1 MEWFNTNTEFR
12 VSEYQTSGIVG
23 CTSAVGLAIAALVF
37 APAKITKIKDAIK
50 AAGGTVKFVTKV
62 LETYKVAKGMGLS
75 TMEAIKMGVQEREA
89 TEELAIFFRCY
100 LDKRKEDIRTA
111 FRDECLLF
119 VGLA

>member
-1 MEWFNTNTEFR
+1 VEKALAAIERIPDDVIERGPEAIMEWFNTNTEFR

-75 TMEAIKMGVQEREA
+75 TMEAIKMGVQER
-89 TEELAIFFRCY
+89 
-100 LDKRKEDIRTA
+100 
-111 FRDECLLF
+111 
-119 VGLA
+119 